1 MAIAEHYD
9 KTLSMAGEAAA
20 PSPQMGGCQHVGT
33 FVECNR
39 KKYEQHHSRQF
50 DVRCVSDKSKGKLF
64 GRQKTIIHEVMGSQK
79 PAGVLLRTNKKS
91 FGVLALATTFWIFSR
106 LYLYCGRNM
115 KYLFVLKSGP
125 CIKVIRIEARSFCF
139 KMNHLKHYRD
149 YSGCFI
155 SLRDYCSGA
164 DLITSVN
171 IMGASVT
178 ASLTGTAQFSA
189 LAESGRLLILHLI
202 KIHMDCLDDGL
213 CLNELSIDDLEV
225 DLNYD
230 HLPRLLRTAIE
241 VPKSDDLIDKS
252 FLNLAILIQR
262 GVRRKYT
269 DIPADLLH
277 LFSVMS
283 CDAHKY
289 LDLIRE
295 HSSLVPP
302 MNGRGLMGRM
312 RDALFSLKTQKYPD
326 YNKVLQKIVFPADWE
341 TLIQHYRYLILIHNS
356 RPKPKSG
363 TKKGQAVQMQG
374 IQGAPGQQPVQ
385 VQGIQ
390 GAPGQQGGI
399 PTTVQA
405 LGGSS
410 GAAQGGGQHGQRH
423 KQVGLPR
430 AQGHQGKDKQAPNQR
445 IPKAMVAKSSVSTSS
460 GTPLQS
466 LQAKPQPLPK
476 QQQQQQTPAVRQQ
489 KQPAAARK
497 QQKQQPP
504 AVRQQKQP
512 AAARK
517 QQKQQPPAV
526 RQQKQPAAARKQQKQ
541 QPPAVRQQ
549 KQPAAV
555 RKQQQQQPPPPMP
568 QQLPP
573 PPPAPRW
580 PPLHIGKYNG
590 PNTDPAEEAVRYNRN
605 GREQRTDLHI
615 PQIAIEFMYRV
626 VFPLLLPTLQK
637 ALFEAGR
644 FGDLDMPTL
653 IPR

>member
-1 MAIAEHYD
+1 MAIAEHWSICKCKYCHDLLVVKYD

-39 KKYEQHHSRQF
+39 KKYEQHH
-50 DVRCVSDKSKGKLF
+50 
-64 GRQKTIIHEVMGSQK
+64 
-79 PAGVLLRTNKKS
+79 
-91 FGVLALATTFWIFSR
+91 
-106 LYLYCGRNM
+106 
-115 KYLFVLKSGP
+115 
-125 CIKVIRIEARSFCF
+125 VIRIEARSFCF

-277 LFSVMS
+277 LFS
-283 CDAHKY
+283 
-289 LDLIRE
+289 
-295 HSSLVPP
+295 
-302 MNGRGLMGRM
+302 
-312 RDALFSLKTQKYPD
+312 
-326 YNKVLQKIVFPADWE
+326 KIVFPADWE

>member
-277 LFSVMS
+277 LFS
-283 CDAHKY
+283 
-289 LDLIRE
+289 
-295 HSSLVPP
+295 
-302 MNGRGLMGRM
+302 
-312 RDALFSLKTQKYPD
+312 
-326 YNKVLQKIVFPADWE
+326 KIVFPADWE

-476 QQQQQQTPAVRQQ
+476 QQQQQQTPA
-489 KQPAAARK
+489 
-497 QQKQQPP
+497 
-504 AVRQQKQP
+504 
-512 AAARK
+512 
-517 QQKQQPPAV
+517 
-526 RQQKQPAAARKQQKQ
+526 KQPAAARKQQKQ

-644 FGDLDMPTL
+644 FGFGGSCANRRELNFSLPGYMQLGIADWWLEARSHFRRFAGHFGRREMQEFFSINSNLQRHCALISKNKCQSGEQQAFSRIGIQLDSFL
-653 IPR
+653 S

>member
-189 LAESGRLLILHLI
+189 LAES
-202 KIHMDCLDDGL
+202 
-213 CLNELSIDDLEV
+213 
-225 DLNYD
+225 
-230 HLPRLLRTAIE
+230 
-241 VPKSDDLIDKS
+241 
-252 FLNLAILIQR
+252 
-262 GVRRKYT
+262 
-269 DIPADLLH
+269 
-277 LFSVMS
+277 
-283 CDAHKY
+283 
-289 LDLIRE
+289 
-295 HSSLVPP
+295 
-302 MNGRGLMGRM
+302 
-312 RDALFSLKTQKYPD
+312 
-326 YNKVLQKIVFPADWE
+326 ADWE

-476 QQQQQQTPAVRQQ
+476 QQQQQQTPA
-489 KQPAAARK
+489 
-497 QQKQQPP
+497 
-504 AVRQQKQP
+504 
-512 AAARK
+512 
-517 QQKQQPPAV
+517 
-526 RQQKQPAAARKQQKQ
+526 KQPAAARKQQKQ

-644 FGDLDMPTL
+644 FGFGGSCANRRELNFSLPGYMQLGIADWWLEARSHFRRFAGHFGRREMQEFFSINSNLQRHCALISKNKCQSGEQQAFSRIGIQLDSFL
-653 IPR
+653 S

>member
-1 MAIAEHYD
+1 MAIAEHWSICKCKYCHDLLVVKYD

-39 KKYEQHHSRQF
+39 KKYEQHH
-50 DVRCVSDKSKGKLF
+50 
-64 GRQKTIIHEVMGSQK
+64 
-79 PAGVLLRTNKKS
+79 
-91 FGVLALATTFWIFSR
+91 
-106 LYLYCGRNM
+106 
-115 KYLFVLKSGP
+115 
-125 CIKVIRIEARSFCF
+125 VIRIEARSFCF

-189 LAESGRLLILHLI
+189 LAES
-202 KIHMDCLDDGL
+202 
-213 CLNELSIDDLEV
+213 
-225 DLNYD
+225 
-230 HLPRLLRTAIE
+230 
-241 VPKSDDLIDKS
+241 
-252 FLNLAILIQR
+252 
-262 GVRRKYT
+262 
-269 DIPADLLH
+269 
-277 LFSVMS
+277 
-283 CDAHKY
+283 
-289 LDLIRE
+289 
-295 HSSLVPP
+295 
-302 MNGRGLMGRM
+302 
-312 RDALFSLKTQKYPD
+312 
-326 YNKVLQKIVFPADWE
+326 ADWE